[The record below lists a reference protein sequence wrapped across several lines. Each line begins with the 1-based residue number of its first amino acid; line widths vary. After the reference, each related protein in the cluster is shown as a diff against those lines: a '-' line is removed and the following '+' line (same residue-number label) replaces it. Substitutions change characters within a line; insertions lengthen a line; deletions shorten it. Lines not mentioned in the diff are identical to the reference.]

1 MSSQRRIDASK
12 RNGARS
18 RGPKTPAGKRRSSIN
33 ATRHGLLAKC
43 VVLDGESEP
52 QFLLLLAQHQ
62 DKFAPRDDIE
72 FGMIEDMA
80 ACYWRLR
87 RAMAMEKCLLDEAVD
102 KSLDSDGI
110 PNLGKAWDQV
120 GDSPKLLHLHRYQV
134 MLNRMH
140 HRALANLLMLRNLF
154 PDDADLPIEPSPISG
169 HSAATPAS
177 PEPAIPSAPL
187 PSDTP
192 AALPSPPQSSKS
204 PAKPRHHPREWGYP
218 VRYPHVDC
226 RRSAPYPPVYS
237 RRRLACR

>member
-1 MSSQRRIDASK
+1 VNDSAAITQFRSLVTDNKPLTYNPLAEASNNGEVRERYPPATRRKGTSTMSSQRRIDASK

-18 RGPKTPAGKRRSSIN
+18 GGPKTPAGKRRSSIN

-87 RAMAMEKCLLDEAVD
+87 RAMAMEKCLLDEALD

-110 PNLGKAWDQV
+110 PNLGKAWDKV
-120 GDSPKLLHLHRYQV
+120 GDSP
-134 MLNRMH
+134 
-140 HRALANLLMLRNLF
+140 
-154 PDDADLPIEPSPISG
+154 SCSTCT
-169 HSAATPAS
+169 AT
-177 PEPAIPSAPL
+177 
-187 PSDTP
+187 
-192 AALPSPPQSSKS
+192 
-204 PAKPRHHPREWGYP
+204 
-218 VRYPHVDC
+218 
-226 RRSAPYPPVYS
+226 
-237 RRRLACR
+237 RLC